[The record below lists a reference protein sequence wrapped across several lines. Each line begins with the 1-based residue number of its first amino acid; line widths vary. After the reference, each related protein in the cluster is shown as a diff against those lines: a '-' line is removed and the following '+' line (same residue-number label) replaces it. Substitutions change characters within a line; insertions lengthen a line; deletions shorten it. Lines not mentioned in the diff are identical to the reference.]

1 MITLL
6 HVVFGTV
13 ALLVAPAA
21 VIARK
26 GGRWHQRWG
35 TAFMAAMAVVLF
47 SAGFLWQAKGHLF
60 LVPLGTVS
68 GYLVFSGYRSVLRRR
83 RRRPDPLQD
92 RIDIAAAGIAVA
104 AGLGVIYLAGT
115 ASTPLMF
122 SIRPAL
128 VGIGAIAICF
138 AANEVLGFAAP
149 RMRVGWLLGHLAGMI
164 ASYIAAATA
173 FIVINAHDVPMMLR
187 WLVPS
192 LVGGSAIVAYT
203 LRYVRFTLPGARR
216 LPGTGEPVATATA
229 SPVVS
234 SYTSH
239 TSLLAGRNTGS

>member
-1 MITLL
+1 
-6 HVVFGTV
+6 VFFGTV
-13 ALLVAPAA
+13 ALVVAPAA
-21 VIARK
+21 VIVRK
-26 GGRWHQRWG
+26 GGLWHQRWG

-68 GYLVFSGYRSVLRRR
+68 GYLVFSGYRNVLRRR
-83 RRRPDPLQD
+83 RRAPNPLQD
-92 RIDIAAAGIAVA
+92 RIDIAAAGVAVV
-104 AGLGVIYLAGT
+104 AGLCVVYLAGT

-149 RMRVGWLLGHLAGMI
+149 RMKAGWLLGHFAGMI

-192 LVGGSAIVAYT
+192 LAGGSVIVAYT
-203 LRYVRFTLPGARR
+203 LRYVRFGPPNQRR
-216 LPGTGEPVATATA
+216 LAGAGEPVATATA
-229 SPVVS
+229 SAPVS
-234 SYTSH
+234 SYTGR

>member
-1 MITLL
+1 MMTVL

-13 ALLVAPAA
+13 ALVVAPAA

-68 GYLVFSGYRSVLRRR
+68 GYLVFSGYRNVVRRR
-83 RRRPDPLQD
+83 RRVPSPVQD
-92 RIDIAAAGIAVA
+92 RIDVAAAGVAIA

-115 ASTPLMF
+115 AATPLMF

-138 AANEVLGFAAP
+138 ASNEVLGFAAP
-149 RMRVGWLLGHLAGMI
+149 RLKVGWLLGHFAGMI

-192 LVGGSAIVAYT
+192 LAGGSVIVAYT
-203 LRYVRFTLPGARR
+203 LRYVRFRLPGARR
-216 LPGTGEPVATATA
+216 LSGAGEPVATATA
-229 SPVVS
+229 SPAVS
-234 SYTSH
+234 SYTTT
-239 TSLLAGRNTGS
+239 TSLLAGRHTGS